1 MSSTMRESI
10 EILKKA
16 QDIDRDIYQAK
27 LRLERIPEERAK
39 IQRDLEA
46 EKVRSTDLEQA
57 LRKLQLAQKDKEG
70 QLAAKET
77 NVKKL
82 EGQLSQVKTN
92 KEYAALQQEIAS
104 VKADNSLL
112 EEAIIRLFDEVEAA
126 GEEVKKEK
134 ERLKQIEKEF
144 AVKTSELAQTEKT
157 AASEIE
163 DLKKR
168 RIEIMSCVDR
178 EIRERYDLIVEK
190 KQGLA
195 LVKVTGEICGACQ
208 LQLRPQVINELRGGE
223 AIVICENCSRIL
235 FYEETK

>member
-46 EKVRSTDLEQA
+46 EKIRSTDLEQA